1 MIMNEHVGVTLDVL
15 PGTLGGIT
23 AALGGFNELV
33 GATSML
39 TSAIAKST
47 SAVDAMMLTLGVGLV
62 GLGYESAKA
71 FGEVERSM
79 KIVQSVSGQ
88 TATEIGV
95 LTQAANDLSV
105 RYKMGID
112 EITDGLTTLGR
123 AGLSSVNT
131 QLDTMKAGLEAAKVT
146 GLQLDDVLNKI
157 VQTTALLGG
166 DINSSSFGSQSQE
179 LTSKILATSQTAPID
194 MNDVVQTLS
203 YSGGTAAAGGINIQN
218 EDALYDYLGTIAA
231 FGQKGVSGSMAG
243 TALRAFFT
251 KPASQTSQVND
262 ALGRLGMKP
271 EDLWED
277 GGNKIRPVSE
287 QIDLIQKQMDK
298 LKMSQIDQ
306 IELWGKIV
314 SPKMGQQMLKL
325 NADSIRDLTEKI
337 KQTDTAEQLAQN
349 TMRNFMSDLSTL
361 EQQGQREWREYGQA
375 AITWIGPAV
384 KGISGL
390 MNILG
395 KDIGGFPI
403 FQQVVKGTIIL
414 VISKVIQSLG
424 SVWRLMKG
432 IGTEI
437 KSQLQGFSQVRR
449 TEEQIEADLIREYE
463 TMGLTEKQAKTFV
476 AETNKMHS
484 GFSASNKVLG
494 ELLAKLNE
502 AVALMTRLSN
512 LSKINSMKMIGNMTG
527 SQYQNFYDE
536 NKTLPKGAW
545 YKGAYNRGDLT
556 KTDFAK
562 LSLRHGIDQN
572 TLKNIYYGTD
582 KIHGQSFYNYALKNQ
597 TGFADSI
604 QKGKP
609 TFITATTL
617 EKYLQDNQ
625 KGMYDPKNNPV
636 LGIVEQIKA
645 DTGKIATT
653 SGTSSESVTTAPSK
667 TVAPAQT
674 TTTQKMA
681 EEQTSIGLIK
691 QENQFRH
698 QLVMLQER
706 ENAIKTLETELS
718 EANAQLEMAENYLKK
733 NEDKKENEKYQYM
746 VARAEGL
753 RQVVTQT
760 EQQIAVNQEIINL
773 SNTEEGLKAQQSKV
787 QRLQTQF
794 DEAILTQKRAIMN
807 GDGVVA
813 QITAQK
819 LDTIREQL
827 AFEETILFGLQ
838 RIASESE
845 LTATFQAGIGFA
857 DQLILAELEEKRLAI
872 QEQVAALRAE
882 VGRYGSQ
889 LGYESQINTLNS
901 EIRGLLA
908 EDAAI
913 QQEINNLDK
922 QIAQAKQRELGSQD
936 KKANENTLSYV
947 YGKGRRGRGGRFF
960 ETRIYDKEFGPQPKD
975 TSVNGL
981 YNGQRGIIYPNM
993 DTNST
998 KSHFNFIRN
1007 NVSSIKNSISGVTN
1021 PLKSGLSRIF
1031 NPITSHLPSG
1041 NTGFFGAASSTMSAS
1056 MMGMRN
1062 YDANKGFWNNWFW
1075 NAGMMQ
1081 MVNKEAISETTV
1093 NMGKL
1098 GKVTGVA
1105 SGALGS
1111 LGMMFG
1117 PLEIGMLALSMT
1129 MQGLQVAYQNYQKEL
1144 EEINSAL
1151 SEAREKIKEAE
1162 ESFLSAYEEA
1172 NPKATQDE
1180 KDEALLDAYS
1190 GETTDKDDGLQ
1201 TYRDKLFGAVAAIEV
1216 NTRKKA
1222 DKELHQVWGESG
1234 DWERYIGAD
1243 MKAAGG
1249 WMSIVPILGQLG
1261 ARDARY
1267 SGDTFQDWRENLKT
1281 RNQDANI
1288 LGTQSDFEEDWRFS
1302 DTDYWFSNQLNSAES
1317 LAGDIEKSFDIS
1329 IEKLDGTL
1337 NHYPAWIDQMEDK
1350 SDNAKYA
1357 RTIMAEGI
1365 DSMGP
1370 TKDRA
1375 HEGIWGSGSSADLAQ
1390 FYKMQ
1395 SEAMQLSRRDKTVI
1409 MNAINDESDF
1419 FKKMQKLYF
1428 KDSKDGKLVGRD
1440 KDTEEKIL
1448 KAIQNRLG
1456 GISRAQA
1463 RIALTLAAVS
1473 EIQKV
1478 VSEQVQ
1484 PTLMSHME
1492 AAWQGVSISGTTE
1505 EKVGGTWGT
1514 TAAVQQGVAV
1524 ISAQMA
1530 RLLQQKAMELGSM
1543 QAEMAGIDMKDIDEL
1558 RLAYLKNPNV
1568 QSITTASGN
1577 TYDAQHIKNAATIFS
1592 AMQTSPYEAVA
1603 SQAGQT
1609 PDEAKKWAEDKKKE
1623 LDKNQADA
1631 LAVWT
1636 TQAKG
1641 LDYNLRP
1648 IITQAYLDSMKDSDA
1663 KATGA
1668 ADSGKDKSKDK
1679 DSSKDTA
1686 NKKNWVNLAIC
1697 NKKEIPKL
1705 NVNLFKKPPNFTILN
1720 RNFKL
1725 RDVNVNTADDAK
1737 SIQNAVKNSIIE
1749 IQNRSNPKIIQ
1760 DDAAEYNPLAA
1771 TEGNTLPTGTK
1782 KTE

>member
-1 MIMNEHVGVTLDVL
+1 MNEHVGVTLDVL

-39 TSAIAKST
+39 TSAIARST

-105 RYKMGID
+105 KYKMGID
-112 EITDGLTTLGR
+112 DITDGLTTLGR

-166 DINSSSFGSQSQE
+166 DINSSSFGYQSQE

-262 ALGRLGMKP
+262 ALGRLDMKP

-375 AITWIGPAV
+375 AVTWIGPAV

-395 KDIGGFPI
+395 TDVGGFPI
-403 FQQVVKGTIIL
+403 FQQFVKGAIIL

-424 SVWRLMKG
+424 SVWRLLKG

-449 TEEQIEADLIREYE
+449 TEEQIEADLIREYQ
-463 TMGLTEKQAKTFV
+463 TMGLTEKQIKTFV
-476 AETNKMHS
+476 SETQKMHS
-484 GFSASNKVLG
+484 GFSTSNKILG
-494 ELLAKLNE
+494 EFLGKLNQ
-502 AVALMTRLSN
+502 AVALMARLAS
-512 LSKINSMKMIGNMTG
+512 LSQVNSMKSIGVMTG
-527 SQYQNFYDE
+527 KQYDRFYSGS
-536 NKTLPKGAW
+536 NKVTSAW
-545 YKGAYNRGDLT
+545 YNNENNVNTGHLT

-562 LSLRHGIDQN
+562 LSLRHGIDQDK
-572 TLKNIYYGTD
+572 LRDMYYGRGTY
-582 KIHGQSFYNYALKNQ
+582 GSSFQKYALQNQ
-597 TGFADSI
+597 FNGNAADMRR
-604 QKGKP
+604 G
-609 TFITATTL
+609 FITATTL
-617 EKYLQDNQ
+617 EKYLQENK
-625 KGMYDPKNNPV
+625 KGMYDPKSNPII
-636 LGIVEQIKA
+636 GIVEQIKA
-645 DTGKIATT
+645 DTGRMASVSGVSSDSDTTTPGKVTNTT
-653 SGTSSESVTTAPSK
+653 SVT
-667 TVAPAQT
+667 AQ
-674 TTTQKMA
+674 KAA
-681 EEQTSIGLIK
+681 EEQKGAELAK
-691 QENQFRH
+691 QENQLKQQRI
-698 QLVMLQER
+698 MMER
-706 ENAIKTLETELS
+706 AENEAKTLEAEL
-718 EANAQLEMAENYLKK
+718 ATTNAELEMTENYLKK
-733 NEDKKENEKYQYM
+733 NENNQESENYRYM
-746 VARAEGL
+746 VAKSEGL
-753 RQVVTQT
+753 RNTITQMEAQMAANQIILEASNVEESIVTQ
-760 EQQIAVNQEIINL
+760 QN
-773 SNTEEGLKAQQSKV
+773 KV
-787 QRLQTQF
+787 QKLQLQF
-794 DEAILTQKRAIMN
+794 DEYILASKKAIMN
-807 GDGVVA
+807 GDDNVR
-813 QITAQK
+813 QK
-819 LDTIREQL
+819 LNQHGAIIEEQL
-827 AFEETILFGLQ
+827 MFEEAVLSGLQ
-838 RIASESE
+838 RMAAEAE
-845 LTATFQAGIGFA
+845 LVATFEAGVGFA
-857 DQLILAELEEKRLAI
+857 DQLILTELESKRVAI
-872 QEQVAALRAE
+872 QEQVSILRAE
-882 VGRYGSQ
+882 IGSYDSR
-889 LGYESQINTLNS
+889 LGFETQINAL
-901 EIRGLLA
+901 EGQIRTLLA

-913 QQEINNLDK
+913 QEEIKQLDT
-922 QIAQAKQRELGSQD
+922 QIRNAKQSELASQNAKKGSGT
-936 KKANENTLSYV
+936 ASGGLSYV
-947 YGKGRRGRGGRFF
+947 YGQGRRGKGGRFF

-975 TSVNGL
+975 TSINGL
-981 YNGQRGIIYPNM
+981 YNGQRGVIYPNM
-993 DTNST
+993 DASST

-1007 NVSSIKNSISGVTN
+1007 NVSSIKNSITSVTN

-1031 NPITSHLPSG
+1031 NPITSRLPSA

-1081 MVNKEAISETTV
+1081 MVNKEAISKTTA

-1098 GKVTGVA
+1098 GKVAGVA

-1117 PLEIGMLALSMT
+1117 PLEIGMLALSMI
-1129 MQGLQVAYQNYQKEL
+1129 MQGLQAAYQNYQKEL

-1190 GETTDKDDGLQ
+1190 GETTNKDDGLQ
-1201 TYRDKLFGAVAAIEV
+1201 TYRDKLFGTVAAIEV

-1234 DWERYIGAD
+1234 DWERYVGAD

-1249 WMSIVPILGQLG
+1249 WMSLVPVLGQLG

-1288 LGTQSDFEEDWRFS
+1288 LGTQSDFEEDWRIS

-1568 QSITTASGN
+1568 QSITTATGN

-1603 SQAGQT
+1603 LQAGQT

-1668 ADSGKDKSKDK
+1668 ADSGKDKNKDK
-1679 DSSKDTA
+1679 DKSKDA
-1686 NKKNWVNLAIC
+1686 SNRKNWVNLAIC

-1760 DDAAEYNPLAA
+1760 DDAAEYDPVNA
-1771 TEGNTLPTGTK
+1771 TEGNDIPTGTR

>member
-1 MIMNEHVGVTLDVL
+1 MNEHVGVTLDVL

-47 SAVDAMMLTLGVGLV
+47 SAVDAMMLTLGVGIV

-166 DINSSSFGSQSQE
+166 DINSSSFGYQSQD

-298 LKMSQIDQ
+298 LKISQIDQ

-325 NADSIRDLTEKI
+325 DADSIRDLTEKI
-337 KQTDTAEQLAQN
+337 KQTDTAEQLAEN

-375 AITWIGPAV
+375 AVTWIGPVV

-395 KDIGGFPI
+395 QDIGGFPI
-403 FQQVVKGTIIL
+403 FQQFVKGAIIL

-424 SVWRLMKG
+424 SVWQLMKG
-432 IGTEI
+432 IGSEI
-437 KSQLQGFSQVRR
+437 RSQMQGFSQLKL
-449 TEEQIEADLIREYE
+449 TEEQREANLKREYQ
-463 TMGLTEKQAKTFV
+463 TMGLTEKQVKTFV
-476 AETNKMHS
+476 AETQKMHS
-484 GFSASNKVLG
+484 GFGTSNKILG
-494 ELLAKLNE
+494 EFLGKLNE
-502 AVALMTRLSN
+502 AVALMARLSQ
-512 LSKINSMKMIGNMTG
+512 LSQINSMKMIGNMTG
-527 SQYQNFYDE
+527 SQYQNFYDK

-545 YKGAYNRGDLT
+545 YDNAYNRGDLT

-562 LSLRHGIDQN
+562 LSLRHGMDQN

-582 KIHGQSFYNYALKNQ
+582 KTHGQSFYNYALKNQ

-604 QKGKP
+604 QKGKS

-617 EKYLQDNQ
+617 EKYLQEKNM
-625 KGMYDPKNNPV
+625 GMYDPKTNPIM
-636 LGIVEQIKA
+636 GIVQQIKG
-645 DTGKIATT
+645 DTGVIA
-653 SGTSSESVTTAPSK
+653 GKSK
-667 TVAPAQT
+667 TGAGPSQTGSKQDKAAEKTINEQAKNAERGKQVVAEKNVTNQT
-674 TTTQKMA
+674 EETVQLKQKGNQN
-681 EEQTSIGLIK
+681 EQEKNKITGLDVIAARNKLEQSKK
-691 QENQFRH
+691 QEN
-698 QLVMLQER
+698 L
-706 ENAIKTLETELS
+706 I
-718 EANAQLEMAENYLKK
+718 
-733 NEDKKENEKYQYM
+733 
-746 VARAEGL
+746 
-753 RQVVTQT
+753 
-760 EQQIAVNQEIINL
+760 NQEIAENNTAIAVQKEKNATIEANTAALQRQLRSAMSSSANEASLNRRIELNKQEIAGNEQEINRL
-773 SNTEEGLKAQQSKV
+773 ENENANNANRIHALQAERLRLIALIIQGESVQASAQTNAASAFSTQSGIQVTRNNTSA
-787 QRLQTQF
+787 
-794 DEAILTQKRAIMN
+794 AILEEEIEQLNLERLSAEQLLLINSILKTLPNTLRERQLIE
-807 GDGVVA
+807 
-813 QITAQK
+813 QK
-819 LDTIREQL
+819 LASLEIE
-827 AFEETILFGLQ
+827 EETIQGQINGMDRAILRNKMRQAQGQGALYTPVGLGNVAQ
-838 RIASESE
+838 P
-845 LTATFQAGIGFA
+845 TATLNGATMTRFSIPLGTTPSAT
-857 DQLILAELEEKRLAI
+857 
-872 QEQVAALRAE
+872 QV
-882 VGRYGSQ
+882 SQ
-889 LGYESQINTLNS
+889 G
-901 EIRGLLA
+901 
-908 EDAAI
+908 
-913 QQEINNLDK
+913 
-922 QIAQAKQRELGSQD
+922 
-936 KKANENTLSYV
+936 
-947 YGKGRRGRGGRFF
+947 
-960 ETRIYDKEFGPQPKD
+960 
-975 TSVNGL
+975 NG
-981 YNGQRGIIYPNM
+981 
-993 DTNST
+993 
-998 KSHFNFIRN
+998 
-1007 NVSSIKNSISGVTN
+1007 
-1021 PLKSGLSRIF
+1021 
-1031 NPITSHLPSG
+1031 
-1041 NTGFFGAASSTMSAS
+1041 FGAMFQRS
-1056 MMGMRN
+1056 MMAGFSGSRN
-1062 YDANKGFWNNWFW
+1062 YREGTGLRNMAGNWFY

-1081 MVNKEAISETTV
+1081 MVDRGAIEKATA
-1093 NMGKL
+1093 NMGKF
-1098 GKVTGVA
+1098 GKIAGVA
-1105 SGALGS
+1105 GGALGS
-1111 LGMMFG
+1111 LSMMFG
-1117 PLEIGMLALSMT
+1117 PVEIALMGLSLV
-1129 MQGLQVAYQNYQKEL
+1129 MQGLQTAYQNYQKEL
-1144 EEINSAL
+1144 EEINSQL

-1162 ESFLSAYEEA
+1162 EAFTSAYDEA

-1180 KDEALLDAYS
+1180 KDEALLDAYAGDTS
-1190 GETTDKDDGLQ
+1190 ASKDDGLQ
-1201 TYRDKLFGAVAAIEV
+1201 TYRDKLFANVAQIEV
-1216 NTRKKA
+1216 NTRKKS
-1222 DKELHQVWGESG
+1222 DQELHPIWGESG
-1234 DWERYIGAD
+1234 EWEKQKDKSLESSSEYLPMAANATNPLGIIASI
-1243 MKAAGG
+1243 MTKA
-1249 WMSIVPILGQLG
+1249 VN
-1261 ARDARY
+1261 DV
-1267 SGDTFQDWRENLKT
+1267 
-1281 RNQDANI
+1281 
-1288 LGTQSDFEEDWRFS
+1288 
-1302 DTDYWFSNQLNSAES
+1302 
-1317 LAGDIEKSFDIS
+1317 FDINTFIRS
-1329 IEKLDGTL
+1329 TFNPNDSDNVIKDYTEQLKVQAANAKTLGNSESQINTSEYIVSELSKSYDISSDKLNQTL
-1337 NHYPAWIDQMEDK
+1337 NKYPDWIARHDK
-1350 SDNAKYA
+1350 SENAKYA
-1357 RTIMAEGI
+1357 RSIMAEGI
-1365 DSMGP
+1365 DYMGP
-1370 TKDRA
+1370 TQGRA
-1375 HEGIWGSGSSADLAQ
+1375 YEGIWGAGSSGKDLAQ

-1395 SEAMQLSRRDKTVI
+1395 SEAMQLSDNDKNI
-1409 MNAINDESDF
+1409 LENAINDNEDF
-1419 FKKMQKLYF
+1419 LKKMQKMFF
-1428 KDSKDGKLVGRD
+1428 KESKDGRLVGRD
-1440 KDTEEKIL
+1440 EKTETKIL
-1448 KAIQNRLG
+1448 RAIQNRLG

-1463 RIALTLAAVS
+1463 KIALTLAAVS

-1492 AAWQGVSISGTTE
+1492 AAWEGVSISSGTQDQ
-1505 EKVGGTWGT
+1505 VGGTWST
-1514 TAAVQQGVAV
+1514 TSAVQQGVSI

-1530 RLLQQKAMELGSM
+1530 RLLQQKAFELGSM
-1543 QAEMAGIDMKDIDEL
+1543 KAEMAGIDMKDLDAL
-1558 RLAYLKNPNV
+1558 RLAAKEDPNRT
-1568 QSITTASGN
+1568 SITINGH
-1577 TYDAQHIKNAATIFS
+1577 TYDKDAISDAVNIFS
-1592 AMQTSPYEAVA
+1592 GMETAPYEAIA
-1603 SQAGQT
+1603 LQRGET
-1609 PDEAKKWAEDKKKE
+1609 PDKAREWALDMKKK
-1623 LDKNQADA
+1623 LDENGARA
-1631 LAVWT
+1631 SAVWE

-1641 LDYNLRP
+1641 LQYYLDP
-1648 IITQAYLDSMKDSDA
+1648 IITDAYLNSMKDSDA

-1679 DSSKDTA
+1679 DTSKDTS
-1686 NKKNWVNLAIC
+1686 NRKNWVNLAIC

-1760 DDAAEYNPLAA
+1760 DDAAEYDPVNA
-1771 TEGNTLPTGTK
+1771 TEGGKDIPTGTK